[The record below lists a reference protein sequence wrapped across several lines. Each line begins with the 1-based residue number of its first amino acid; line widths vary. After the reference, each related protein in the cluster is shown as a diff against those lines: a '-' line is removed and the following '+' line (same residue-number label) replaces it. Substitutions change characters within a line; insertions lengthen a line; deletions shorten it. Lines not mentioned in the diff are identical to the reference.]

1 VVEGREWI
9 EALPASLE
17 RQAALPSRLL
27 DLAEADRR
35 FRAFEIQCSIARGA
49 RDELSDLDVGYLL
62 ADDGFRSRRGAA
74 GRPRRARTDGRPARV
89 AAARVPVLDFS
100 GIRGPTDVRLD
111 QPGLTLT
118 CRATTLA
125 VIENQSMWVMD
136 RR

>member
-17 RQAALPSRLL
+17 RQAALLSRLL

-49 RDELSDLDVGYLL
+49 GDELSDLDVAG
-62 ADDGFRSRRGAA
+62 RRGRHRAPR
-74 GRPRRARTDGRPARV
+74 GVPPHRPRSASGTNQLTAALRCGHADTETQREAGCSHKASVMRDRT
-89 AAARVPVLDFS
+89 
-100 GIRGPTDVRLD
+100 
-111 QPGLTLT
+111 
-118 CRATTLA
+118 
-125 VIENQSMWVMD
+125 